1 MKWKAFVTAACW
13 CSAHLV
19 YAQTAASMVQ
29 TDPPATVVDWQID
42 VVRDGQSVDTFANR
56 TALGQA
62 STATHHHE
70 TTHDIGCKDR
80 PAAKIDLARTITV
93 SPVAAAGAG
102 ITLAIDADET
112 VEDDVPGQTPEGCR
126 LPPTP
131 RRVSASH
138 PAFVVPAGQWAAWT
152 LIEHDPTLV
161 YRVHASVAAPR

>member
-1 MKWKAFVTAACW
+1 MKWKAFAAAAC
-13 CSAHLV
+13 CCGAQLV
-19 YAQTAASMVQ
+19 FAQTAASTVQ
-29 TDPPATVVDWQID
+29 PDPAATVVDWQIE
-42 VVRDGQSVDTFANR
+42 VVRDGQTIDTFANR

-80 PAAKIDLARTITV
+80 PAGKIDLARTISV

-112 VEDDVPGQTPEGCR
+112 VEEDAAGQTPEGCR

-138 PAFVVPAGQWAAWT
+138 PAFLVPAGQWAAWT
-152 LIEHDPTLV
+152 LIERDPTLV